1 MKREYRYLWIIK
13 EMICIMQ
20 SNLKIMRKTK
30 IIFLL
35 SKTFLL
41 FKTNFF
47 YSWKSI
53 FFMSPKNS
61 IVLAFFLLRQKDSK
75 KHRHCWLLRQILN
88 ADTQLQLSELHALHF
103 SVSII
108 RVRNCRQ
115 ITFVTLNRFCPLSKN
130 PHTSPVPN
138 EQYQN
143 E

>member
-1 MKREYRYLWIIK
+1 MKREYRHMWIRK
-13 EMICIMQ
+13 EMICVMQ
-20 SNLKIMRKTK
+20 SSLKIMWKTK

-35 SKTFLL
+35 SKTFLF

-47 YSWKSI
+47 FKKSI
-53 FFMSPKNS
+53 FLWVLRIQLSWHFFCWGRKIVKN
-61 IVLAFFLLRQKDSK
+61 IDI
-75 KHRHCWLLRQILN
+75 CWLLRQILN